1 MSNTSSILKLNKMAL
16 LMGTCLVA
24 AGCAGTTDMQ
34 SDASTGTPI
43 AQKSDESPKVSKKGM
58 TQETLMRIGA
68 RAWKKGNAST
78 ALRLY
83 GMASQ
88 KNPKDP
94 APLLAMAEILRKT
107 KKPGA
112 AIELYKRILETA
124 PDTLEA
130 HNGIGYAFLKQD
142 KPYMAAQSFE
152 TAIALAPQDPKALG
166 GMGVALDTAGE
177 HSKAQ
182 DFYRLAIK
190 EAPNNLTY
198 QNNLALSLALAGRT
212 EQAIAMLEIITA
224 HPKATARHRQ
234 NLALVY
240 GMAGKSAEAM
250 RYSRMDLNERDA
262 RNNALYFQALTN
274 NASRDL
280 AEKQDQADLM
290 ASRENARFRD
300 PSTSRQPYSPL
311 NAHDDDTELSVEPR
325 AEEEVEGNPHFV
337 NPSERQA
344 SRQPHE
350 NIAKTPATA
359 EQLIGQKPTEEE
371 QDYAPISAAPIPE
384 VERELLMQPAQF
396 KPVEETKEQSQAVE
410 ETTSFAQ
417 TRPQRSTT
425 PQDYSQ
431 MVSRKRSVSPR
442 PTSQNLQYF
451 AQLGSFRT
459 KERAI
464 AGWQVL
470 MERHF
475 DLLSEQ
481 PLVISKVE
489 LGDNKGIFYR
499 IRVGAFDERDI
510 PDQLCKMLISRAQ
523 GCYTPQV
530 ATTSIRFSAPPVPE
544 RNAPVVA
551 DEPEAPSDPDKVTAT
566 NISYAPFYRPR
577 LKKYDAS
584 LIAF

>member
-1 MSNTSSILKLNKMAL
+1 MSKTSSILKLNKMAL

-34 SDASTGTPI
+34 SDSSSGTPV
-43 AQKSDESPKVSKKGM
+43 AQKTEETAAVSKQGM
-58 TQETLMRIGA
+58 TQSTLMRIGA

-124 PDTLEA
+124 PDTPEA

-152 TAIALAPQDPKALG
+152 TAIALAPKDPKALG

-190 EAPNNLTY
+190 EAPKNLTY
-198 QNNLALSLALAGRT
+198 QNNLALSLALSGRT

-274 NASRDL
+274 NSSKDL

-290 ASRENARFRD
+290 ATRENARFRD
-300 PSTSRQPYSPL
+300 PSTARQPYAPL
-311 NAHDDDTELSVEPR
+311 NASEEDTELSIEPR
-325 AEEEVEGNPHFV
+325 AEERVEEKPVFV
-337 NPSERQA
+337 DPSERQA
-344 SRQPHE
+344 SRQVDIQDS
-350 NIAKTPATA
+350 IAKAPSTA
-359 EQLIGQKPTEEE
+359 EQLVKRKSDAEE
-371 QDYAPISAAPIPE
+371 QGYAPISAAPIPE
-384 VERELLMQPAQF
+384 VEKELLMQPAQF
-396 KPVEETKEQSQAVE
+396 KPAEEMQKQDQISE

-417 TRPQRSTT
+417 SRPHHSSVPR
-425 PQDYSQ
+425 DYSQ
-431 MVSRKRSVSPR
+431 MMSRKRSVALR
-442 PTSQNLQYF
+442 PASQNLQYF

-459 KERAI
+459 KERAL

-489 LGDNKGIFYR
+489 LGQDKGIFYR
-499 IRVGAFDERDI
+499 IRVGAFNERDV

-530 ATTSIRFSAPPVPE
+530 ATTSIRFTPKAVEETP
-544 RNAPVVA
+544 RVA
-551 DEPEAPSDPDKVTAT
+551 DQPEVPADPDRVTAT
-566 NISYAPFYRPR
+566 NISYSPLYRPK